1 MRRIVEICVALI
13 ALAAPMRTQAEPP
26 VRVPPGSRS
35 DAGGT
40 LVSGR
45 GLRETSDFLAAELAR
60 RLFAT
65 GQVAGVHVYSNIVTV
80 DLGSGQTANGLADVV
95 RNLYQYWKPGMEPP
109 VFEDVEPAAEE
120 SAAVPAAGGDS
131 ASDAALSEAAKRVPA
146 HLLER
151 SRAARERWKAKQ
163 AG

>member
-1 MRRIVEICVALI
+1 MGQPVAVTERPSSSPGIVRFELN
-13 ALAAPMRTQAEPP
+13 RTLTGMGHERFASADE
-26 VRVPPGSRS
+26 
-35 DAGGT
+35 AGGN
-40 LVSGR
+40 
-45 GLRETSDFLAAELAR
+45 DPAAVLAR

-80 DLGSGQTANGLADVV
+80 DVGADGTTNGLADIV
-95 RNLYQYWKPGMEPP
+95 RDLYQYWKPGMEPP
-109 VFEDVEPAAEE
+109 SFADVEAPAEE
-120 SAAVPAAGGDS
+120 SAAAAPAGGDG

-163 AG
+163 GG

>member
-1 MRRIVEICVALI
+1 MGQPVAVTEKPSSSPGVVRFELNRS
-13 ALAAPMRTQAEPP
+13 LTGMGHEHFRSAAE
-26 VRVPPGSRS
+26 
-35 DAGGT
+35 AGGN
-40 LVSGR
+40 R
-45 GLRETSDFLAAELAR
+45 PADELAR

-80 DLGSGQTANGLADVV
+80 DLGTGGTAHGLADIV
-95 RNLYQYWKPGMEPP
+95 RDLYQYWKPGMEPP
-109 VFEDVEPAAEE
+109 SFADVEAPAEE
-120 SAAVPAAGGDS
+120 TGAAAAGGGDEGG
-131 ASDAALSEAAKRVPA
+131 SDAALSEAAKRVPA

>member
-1 MRRIVEICVALI
+1 VRFELNRALTGMGHEHFASVAE
-13 ALAAPMRTQAEPP
+13 AFGNRPA
-26 VRVPPGSRS
+26 
-35 DAGGT
+35 D
-40 LVSGR
+40 
-45 GLRETSDFLAAELAR
+45 ELAR

-80 DLGSGQTANGLADVV
+80 DLGSGQTANGLADVL

-120 SAAVPAAGGDS
+120 AAAAPAASGDS

>member
-1 MRRIVEICVALI
+1 VGQPVAVTEKPSSSPGIVRFELNRALTGMGHEHFASVAE
-13 ALAAPMRTQAEPP
+13 AFGPRP
-26 VRVPPGSRS
+26 
-35 DAGGT
+35 
-40 LVSGR
+40 
-45 GLRETSDFLAAELAR
+45 AAELAR

-120 SAAVPAAGGDS
+120 SAAAPASGGDS
-131 ASDAALSEAAKRVPA
+131 ASDAALSEAAKRVPG

>member
-1 MRRIVEICVALI
+1 VGQPVAVTEKPSSSPGIVRFELNRALTGMGHEHF
-13 ALAAPMRTQAEPP
+13 ASVGEAFGPRP
-26 VRVPPGSRS
+26 
-35 DAGGT
+35 
-40 LVSGR
+40 
-45 GLRETSDFLAAELAR
+45 AAELAR

-109 VFEDVEPAAEE
+109 AFEDVEPAVEE
-120 SAAVPAAGGDS
+120 ATAASAASGDS
-131 ASDAALSEAAKRVPA
+131 ASDAALSEAAKRVPG

>member
-1 MRRIVEICVALI
+1 VGQPVAVTEKPSSSPGIVRFELNRALTGMGHEHFASVAE
-13 ALAAPMRTQAEPP
+13 AFGPRP
-26 VRVPPGSRS
+26 
-35 DAGGT
+35 
-40 LVSGR
+40 
-45 GLRETSDFLAAELAR
+45 AAELAR

-80 DLGSGQTANGLADVV
+80 DLGSGQTANGLADVL
-95 RNLYQYWKPGMEPP
+95 RDLYRYWKPGMEPP

-120 SAAVPAAGGDS
+120 GAAAPAAGGDS